1 MHGVLL
7 LRLYAYM
14 ILSVYEQNHFDSYL
28 CVLQIPVEITA
39 RGFLFLMAVEAV
51 PIRSRCQYL
60 IG

>member
-1 MHGVLL
+1 MHGVVL
-7 LRLYAYM
+7 LRLYVYM
-14 ILSVYEQNHFDSYL
+14 ILSLYEQNFDSYL

-39 RGFLFLMAVEAV
+39 RGFFFLMAVEAV